1 MSTKTFQLRCF
12 LIKVP
17 FDNWEPNMN
26 WGKST
31 YFDDISGQIAIVGI
45 GESDYSGPSGR
56 DSLRISSQAVERAI
70 VDSGLSPNKIDGVM
84 YSGYLPAQYDSSVHR
99 KHFGLSGDIWDSNQ
113 GGGMVWAATA
123 PYQAAKALYSGQAN
137 YIVNSFAVDWAT
149 KRPVMTGGPGAW
161 HASELIKSQLE
172 IPFGW
177 FPQPIYFATFAMRH
191 MHEYGTTPEQL
202 GELAVA
208 FRSHAN
214 KNPNAL
220 MREKMLTMD
229 DYLDSPTLADP
240 LRMEDCCLISDGGAA
255 YIMTTPERARDMK
268 QPHVIVEGV
277 GHGIINNAPYI
288 SQQRDITYTPQIF
301 SAPGAFAMAD
311 VKPEDIDVLAVYD
324 CFSITA
330 LMQIEDMGFCKKG
343 EGGAFVEG
351 GRLRYDRPRSR
362 GGLPT
367 NTHGGLL
374 SHAYVLGIAHVIELV
389 KQLRGTSPNQVEAAE
404 IAAYA
409 GFTADEAS
417 TLIMRKP

>member
-1 MSTKTFQLRCF
+1 MS
-12 LIKVP
+12 
-17 FDNWEPNMN
+17 
-26 WGKST
+26 WGKGT
-31 YFDDISGQIAIVGI
+31 EFEDISGQVAIVGI

-56 DSLRISSQAVERAI
+56 NSLGIASQAVERAI
-70 VDSGLSPNKIDGVM
+70 ADSGLSPGQIDGVM
-84 YSGYLPAQYDSSVHR
+84 YSGYLPEQYDSASHR
-99 KHFGLSGDIWDSNQ
+99 KHFNLAGDIWESDQ

-123 PYQAAKALYSGQAN
+123 PYQAAEALRTGKAN
-137 YIVNSFAVDWAT
+137 YIVNSFSVDWAS

-172 IPFGW
+172 MPFGW
-177 FPQPIYFATFAMRH
+177 FPQPIYFATFASRH

-202 GELAVA
+202 GELAIA
-208 FRSHAN
+208 FRAHAN
-214 KNPNAL
+214 NNPDAVMHDKL
-220 MREKMLTMD
+220 LTMQ
-229 DYLDSPTLADP
+229 DYLARPTLADP

-255 YIMTTPERARDMK
+255 YIMTTPERARDMD

-277 GHGIINNAPYI
+277 GHGMIDNAPYI
-288 SQQRDITYTPQIF
+288 SQQQDLTCTPQVF

-311 VKPEDIDVLAVYD
+311 IKPQDIDVLAVYD

-330 LMQIEDMGFCKKG
+330 LMQIEDMGFCEKG

-351 GRLRYDRPRSR
+351 GRLRYDNPRSQ

-389 KQLRGTSPNQVEAAE
+389 KQLRGTSTSQVEAAE

-417 TLIMRKP
+417 TLILRKA